1 MRCMVLES
9 LTVVDRSGEY
19 FKLVDTWRNDAEPH
33 ETAQLLDRHG
43 QVWHCNT
50 RFYLFTE
57 PEKEDKDQDP
67 SILDKDMLLATLM
80 ELGISFEQS
89 CQLPNLIDMGFSSRQ
104 IVNAVIKAETTNL
117 HVLLDHMNQGI
128 QNIKYNN
135 NMN

>member
-1 MRCMVLES
+1 M
-9 LTVVDRSGEY
+9 
-19 FKLVDTWRNDAEPH
+19 
-33 ETAQLLDRHG
+33 
-43 QVWHCNT
+43 
-50 RFYLFTE
+50 
-57 PEKEDKDQDP
+57 
-67 SILDKDMLLATLM
+67 LDKDMLLATLM

-117 HVLLDHMNQGI
+117 EVLLDHMNQGI